1 MTLREYVYVFRHTCS
16 CTCVTNLYCH
26 GVMIHCLALKLY
38 LLKYVMLILLW
49 KHSITCRNLG
59 ITLEIG
65 VLLLFKVWPLKCAD
79 FQNYYGTICWP
90 IHRLAMSVCSPGYFL
105 QNKLPVQGE
114 AQAES
119 WGERAILLWAY
130 IWENFFTRR
139 YYYKGNSL
147 NQYRFI
153 A

>member
-1 MTLREYVYVFRHTCS
+1 MCS
-16 CTCVTNLYCH
+16 CTRVTNLYCH

-38 LLKYVMLILLW
+38 LLKYFMFMLLW
-49 KHSITCRNLG
+49 KHSITCHNLG

-65 VLLLFKVWPLKCAD
+65 VLLLFKVWPLKRATD

-90 IHRLAMSVCSPGYFL
+90 IHRLAMSVCSPGYFPE
-105 QNKLPVQGE
+105 NKLPVQ
-114 AQAES
+114 ES
-119 WGERAILLWAY
+119 WGDRGNSFMGLHLG
-130 IWENFFTRR
+130 NFFTRR

-147 NQYRFI
+147 SQYRFI